1 MSVFRCL
8 ASQSPGTSTYAQSR
22 NRCSESPDSIAEI
35 VPQPRETAKP
45 LARSYDETR
54 GRNSQPSRTMSFRS
68 VFVAITI
75 SGGLLLAALLI
86 NHARPPSDTSQ
97 PLPELVRA
105 TGRCAQCHRE
115 ETPAVVHQFERSEHS
130 RANITC
136 YDCHQPGDG
145 QESYDHFNFRL
156 AREVTSLNC
165 RGCHRTE
172 YEQFARS
179 RHALPAW
186 AAVSGSS
193 GMSPEHVAF
202 GERHHPGAVDRPPNP
217 LARREG
223 AAATETGCLGC
234 HAIGRPNRDGSIGS
248 CTECHSRH
256 STSIALAREPRTCGQ
271 CHMGPD
277 HAQVEIYTESKH
289 GALYEAQRSSLN
301 MSAEPKRLTTA
312 DMPIPTCA
320 TCHLSGLDGLRVTHD
335 TTERLSYWL
344 FAPVSERRPGY
355 SRAQAEMQDTCL
367 RCHAS
372 SNVEH
377 FYQEAE
383 AVLAA
388 TNEYVR
394 EGRALIA
401 DLRNEGLLTPDP
413 FDEPIEFLYFDFWHY
428 FGRTA
433 KHGAFMG
440 GADFV
445 QWHGNYELLL
455 SLTELKGM
463 AAELRDSRADH

>member
-1 MSVFRCL
+1 M
-8 ASQSPGTSTYAQSR
+8 P
-22 NRCSESPDSIAEI
+22 
-35 VPQPRETAKP
+35 
-45 LARSYDETR
+45 
-54 GRNSQPSRTMSFRS
+54 FRS
-68 VFVAITI
+68 VFIAVTL
-75 SGGLLLAALLI
+75 SSGLLLAALLV
-86 NHARPPSDTSQ
+86 NNARPASETRQ
-97 PLPELVRA
+97 PRPELVRA

-115 ETPAVVHQFERSEHS
+115 ETAAVVHQFERSEHS
-130 RANITC
+130 RANVTC
-136 YDCHQPGDG
+136 FDCHQPHET
-145 QESYDHFNFRL
+145 QEAYDHFNFRL
-156 AREVTSLNC
+156 ARDVTALNC
-165 RGCHRTE
+165 QGCHRTE

-186 AAVSGSS
+186 AAVRGAA
-193 GMSPEHVAF
+193 GLPAELVAF

-217 LARREG
+217 LARLEG

-234 HAIGRPNRDGSIGS
+234 HQIGRPNPDGSIGS

-256 STSIALAREPRTCGQ
+256 STSIALAREPSTCGQ

-289 GALYEAQRSSLN
+289 GALYAAQRATLN
-301 MSAEPKRLTTA
+301 LGADPKRLTTA
-312 DMPIPTCA
+312 DMPVPTCA
-320 TCHLSGLDGLRVTHD
+320 TCHLSGLDGLKVTHD

-344 FAPVSERRPGY
+344 FAPVSERRPAY
-355 SRAQAEMQDTCL
+355 ARAQTEMRETCQ

-372 SNVEH
+372 SNVAR
-377 FYQEAE
+377 FYAEAE
-383 AVLAA
+383 AVVAA
-388 TNEYVR
+388 TNGRVR
-394 EGRALIA
+394 EGEALMAGLRA
-401 DLRNEGLLTPDP
+401 DGLLTPHP

-455 SLTELKGM
+455 TLTELKET
-463 AAELRDSRADH
+463 AAGLRADRAGP